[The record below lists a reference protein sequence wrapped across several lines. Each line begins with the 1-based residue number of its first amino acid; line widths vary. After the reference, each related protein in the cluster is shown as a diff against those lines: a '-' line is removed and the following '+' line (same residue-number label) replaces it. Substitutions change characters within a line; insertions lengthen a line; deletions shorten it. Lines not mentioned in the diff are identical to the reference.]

1 MSFVTYPHGSV
12 SGAPAYLA
20 VPRDGG
26 RWPAVVVVQDVLGM
40 TADLRRTADRL
51 AENGYMALA
60 PALYAGG
67 LRIRCLISTLRA
79 ASAGIGTGYA
89 PLVAARDFL
98 LADERCTGKIGLLGF
113 CMGGQLALQL
123 SVGGLFDACASN
135 YGVLPKDLGAL
146 RKACPVVASYGARDL
161 IARRGSAARLD
172 AALAKGNVPRDVHEY
187 PDVGHGFIN
196 DWQFTGPIRFIE
208 RAVGASYSP
217 GEAED
222 AWRRMLEFFGSHLSV
237 DGSPASRP
245 AIDGGWKATTP
256 PDPLGL
262 P

>member
-1 MSFVTYPHGSV
+1 MSFVTYHHGNDSV
-12 SGAPAYLA
+12 APAYLA
-20 VPRDGG
+20 VPRGEG

-51 AENGYMALA
+51 AENGYIALA

-67 LRIRCLISTLRA
+67 LKIRCLIATLRA

-98 LADERCTGKIGLLGF
+98 QADERCTGKIGLLGF

-123 SVGGLFDACASN
+123 SVGGLFDACAAN
-135 YGVLPKDLGAL
+135 YGVLPKDLHAL
-146 RKACPVVASYGARDL
+146 RDACPVVASYGAKDL

-172 AALAKGNVPRDVHEY
+172 AALAKGDVPRDIREY

-196 DWQFTGPIRFIE
+196 DWRFPGPVRFIE
-208 RAVGASYSP
+208 RAVGASYSAA
-217 GEAED
+217 EAED
-222 AWRRMLEFFGSHLSV
+222 AWRRMLEFFNCYLPL
-237 DGSPASRP
+237 DGPLAPGPA
-245 AIDGGWKATTP
+245 ADAAGKTATP
-256 PDPLGL
+256 PDPVGL
-262 P
+262 V